1 MIEIE
6 NFAVNNIS
14 NFCICS
20 RDDWYS
26 YDLLNARP
34 LHPDFMQ
41 ILETKT
47 KKFTR
52 KKKI

>member
-6 NFAVNNIS
+6 NFAVNDIS

-26 YDLLNARP
+26 YDLLNACP

-41 ILETKT
+41 ILETET